1 MILRQTGDI
10 DHPKTKGWIMVL
22 AGLSKACGCPRSG
35 MRPVQAAARVLPR
48 AVMVT
53 SETSHSGSTGFS
65 A

>member
-22 AGLSKACGCPRSG
+22 AGLSKACCCPPVR
-35 MRPVQAAARVLPR
+35 MRPFQAAARALPR
-48 AVMVT
+48 AVIVT